1 MAGCGTMGAFVFSVL
16 YCVHTYVRRCVVVC
30 AYVRAVCVWWCV
42 GVYVGVGVGVMHV
55 YAVCVWWCVGVY
67 VGVGV
72 CVMHVCVRVCLYVCA
87 SPVSVCVCVSV
98 YLPMLV
104 STVCIL
110 PWPGVLS
117 FCSAAVNT
125 LLLPQCLCSARYML
139 CKALYAYRAP
149 SAEATVHVACNQ

>member
-16 YCVHTYVRRCVVVC
+16 YCAHTYVRRCVVVC

-55 YAVCVWWCVGVY
+55 YAVCVWWVWVWVCASCMC
-67 VGVGV
+67 V
-72 CVMHVCVRVCLYVCA
+72 CVCVCMCV

-110 PWPGVLS
+110 PWPGELS

-139 CKALYAYRAP
+139 CTALYADRAP
-149 SAEATVHVACNQ
+149 SAVPTVHVACNQ

>member
-16 YCVHTYVRRCVVVC
+16 YCAHKYVDVWLYVRTCMLCVYGGVWVCMWVWVWVSCMCVLCVCMVVWVC
-30 AYVRAVCVWWCV
+30 ASCMCVCVC
-42 GVYVGVGVGVMHV
+42 
-55 YAVCVWWCVGVY
+55 VCVC
-67 VGVGV
+67 VGV
-72 CVMHVCVRVCLYVCA
+72 CVCVPSVCMCVRI
-87 SPVSVCVCVSV
+87 CV
-98 YLPMLV
+98 PMLV

-149 SAEATVHVACNQ
+149 SAVPTVHVACNQ